1 MLQPD
6 KSIVLTYFQS
16 TRSHAMF
23 SDNRRVS
30 DNNQFRSQATLVR
43 YTYRYRPITLL
54 SIEPQLMVPW
64 VRANTLAD
72 VKPLGG

>member
-1 MLQPD
+1 MLLPD

-30 DNNQFRSQATLVR
+30 DNNQFRSQATLVH
-43 YTYRYRPITLL
+43 YTYRYRRMTFLN
-54 SIEPQLMVPW
+54 IEP
-64 VRANTLAD
+64 
-72 VKPLGG
+72 